1 MVRILL
7 MAAFVSA
14 CVATPPQQQPNEP
27 NAAYIEI
34 VGNYHGRNL
43 ELRLNSAVVASGR
56 QHLLPEGV
64 AWRENLP
71 NTAHI
76 TLDLNIEPCAP
87 YQVEFNAAGATP
99 TLIIRDCA
107 FEFVR

>member
-1 MVRILL
+1 MRFLL
-7 MAAFVSA
+7 MAALVSA
-14 CVATPPQQQPNEP
+14 CAATPPPQQSSEP
-27 NAAYIEI
+27 GAAYIEI
-34 VGNYHGRNL
+34 VGNYHGRDL
-43 ELRLNSAVVASGR
+43 ELRLNGAVVANGR

-71 NTAHI
+71 STARI
-76 TLDLNIEPCAP
+76 TLDLTIEPCAP
-87 YQVEFNAAGATP
+87 YQVEFNANGATP

>member
-7 MAAFVSA
+7 MAALVSA
-14 CVATPPQQQPNEP
+14 CAATPPQQPSEP
-27 NAAYIEI
+27 NAGYIEI

-43 ELRLNSAVVASGR
+43 DLRLNGAVVASGR

-71 NTAHI
+71 NTARI
-76 TLDLNIEPCAP
+76 TLDLTIEPCAP
-87 YQVEFNAAGATP
+87 YQVEFNATGATP